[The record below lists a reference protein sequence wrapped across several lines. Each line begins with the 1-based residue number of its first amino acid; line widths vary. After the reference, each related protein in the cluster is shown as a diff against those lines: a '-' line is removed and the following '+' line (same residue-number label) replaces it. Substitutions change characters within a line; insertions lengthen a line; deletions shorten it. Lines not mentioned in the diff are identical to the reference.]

1 MRPDWDTYFVGIADA
16 VGERADCRRRAV
28 GAVLV
33 DQEHRVVSTG
43 YNGIRAGQKG
53 CLEGACPRGLLTY
66 EQVSEF
72 SDYSDPNSPGYCI
85 STHAEVNALL
95 YAKGPVQ
102 GCTVY
107 VTDQPCPGCEK
118 TLYNAGIARV
128 VYPTSPDDSLTVVR
142 FSDPAGDPAGSRPR
156 PGSRRGPA

>member
-1 MRPDWDTYFVGIADA
+1 MTSRPDWDTYFVGIARA
-16 VGERADCRRRAV
+16 VAARADCRRRAV

-33 DQEHRVVSTG
+33 DQQRRVVATG
-43 YNGIRAGQKG
+43 YNGVRAGQQG

-66 EQVSEF
+66 DQVREF
-72 SDYSDPNSPGYCI
+72 SDYSDPGSPGYCT

-102 GCTVY
+102 GCAVY
-107 VTDQPCPGCEK
+107 VTDQPCPACAK

-128 VYPTSPDDSLTVVR
+128 IYPDSPDSLTKVTY
-142 FSDPAGDPAGSRPR
+142 A
-156 PGSRRGPA
+156 